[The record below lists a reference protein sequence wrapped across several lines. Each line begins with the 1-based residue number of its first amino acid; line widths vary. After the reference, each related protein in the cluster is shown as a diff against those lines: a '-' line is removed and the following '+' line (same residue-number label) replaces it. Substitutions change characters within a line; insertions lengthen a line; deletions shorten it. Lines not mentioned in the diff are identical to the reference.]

1 MTSQAQAQARVQ
13 AEVQPQMR
21 HRRRHSGR
29 QALIGG
35 VGALGLTVG
44 MIMAGGTLS
53 TANAATWPTPSSSE
67 GVSSTISVSGTKD
80 YGMKR
85 FYGTGGLAGDGQ
97 EEGQDPILRLADG
110 ATLKNVIIGAPG
122 ADGIHCSGSCTLQNV
137 WWEDVGEDAATFRG
151 GTGAT
156 YHVTGGGA
164 KKAADKVFQHNGG
177 GTLNISNFAVQEFK
191 TLYRSCG
198 DCSTQYTRK
207 VNFNNIEVTGTGS
220 TARIAG
226 INVNRNDVATLRNIT
241 ILNDSSRKVVPCQKY
256 NNNTAVGTGPD
267 STNCLYSNSDITY
280 R

>member
-1 MTSQAQAQARVQ
+1 MTSQAQARVQ
-13 AEVQPQMR
+13 AEAQPQMR
-21 HRRRHSGR
+21 HRGRHSGR

-44 MIMAGGTLS
+44 MIMAGSTLS